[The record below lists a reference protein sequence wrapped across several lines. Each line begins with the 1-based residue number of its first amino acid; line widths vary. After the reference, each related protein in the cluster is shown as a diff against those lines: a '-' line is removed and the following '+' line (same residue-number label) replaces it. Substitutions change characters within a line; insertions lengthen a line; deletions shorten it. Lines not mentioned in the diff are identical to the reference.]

1 MVIWRSQIPTMDDEQ
16 DGTPPMFWAT
26 AVRLI
31 SIVCVGVLLV
41 AGGPPGIAASTYERY
56 VDNFTDVVYDVDYRS
71 EQGRLSTWLRAR
83 YEDGT
88 AIDININD
96 IEAEKV
102 SGKETLDAIAQ
113 AYVGTGGR
121 IFPKRMDSAT
131 VPRLWAARGS
141 AIAAMEEFNHQFIMA
156 SVPAVLVIISVA
168 AQLPAASPARM
179 SSPAVTRRIISKPK
193 EQGVPVKNSP
203 TPAQPANAAN
213 ALGLSRVQRL
223 VNYFGKEVVET
234 GRRIK
239 VKDIGSTDVDVILTG
254 KRFCEVGGP
263 SKGFNLSDWG
273 KQLKTLKAYADQ
285 EGGAAFFYYDKDTPL
300 QVIEVAIRWLGKSNV
315 KPLP

>member
-1 MVIWRSQIPTMDDEQ
+1 MP
-16 DGTPPMFWAT
+16 WAT
-26 AVRLI
+26 AIRLI
-31 SIVCVGVLLV
+31 SIVCVGALLA
-41 AGGPPGIAASTYERY
+41 AGGPTGIDASTYERY
-56 VDNFTDVVYDVDYRS
+56 VDNFTDVVYDLDYRS
-71 EQGRLSTWLRAR
+71 GQGRLSTWLRAR

-88 AIDININD
+88 VVDINISD

-102 SGKETLDAIAQ
+102 SGKETLDSIAQ
-113 AYVGTGGR
+113 AYVGAGGR

-131 VPRLWAARGS
+131 VPRLWSARGS
-141 AIAAMEEFNHQFIMA
+141 AVVAMEEFNHQFIMT

-168 AQLPAASPARM
+168 AQLPIASPARM
-179 SSPAVTRRIISKPK
+179 TSPAVTRRTVSKPK
-193 EQGVPVKNSP
+193 DQSVPGKSRP
-203 TPAQPANAAN
+203 EPAQPANAAN

-223 VNYFGKEVVET
+223 VNYFGRDVVET

-239 VKDIGSTDVDVILTG
+239 VKDIGSTDVDVVLTG

-285 EGGAAFFYYDKDTPL
+285 ERGTAYFYYDKDTPM

-315 KPLP
+315 NPLP

>member
-1 MVIWRSQIPTMDDEQ
+1 MGDKQG
-16 DGTPPMFWAT
+16 GTPHMPWAT

-41 AGGPPGIAASTYERY
+41 AGGPTGIAASTYERY
-56 VDNFTDVVYDVDYRS
+56 VDNFTDVVYDLDYRS
-71 EQGRLSTWLRAR
+71 EQGRLSTWLRVR

-88 AIDININD
+88 AIDISIND

-113 AYVGTGGR
+113 AYVGAGGR

-131 VPRLWAARGS
+131 VPRLWAARAG
-141 AIAAMEEFNHQFIMA
+141 AIAAMEEFNHQFIMT

-168 AQLPAASPARM
+168 AQLPIASPARL
-179 SSPAVTRRIISKPK
+179 SSPAVTRRIVSKPK
-193 EQGVPVKNSP
+193 DQGVPGKSSLK
-203 TPAQPANAAN
+203 PAQPANAAN

-223 VNYFGKEVVET
+223 VNFFGREVVET

-239 VKDIGSTDVDVILTG
+239 VKDIGSTDVDVVLTG

-285 EGGAAFFYYDKDTPL
+285 EGGTAYFYYDKETPM

-315 KPLP
+315 NPLP